1 MLAIYLRKSR
11 ERKNEKSLKE
21 QRLLGIEFAQS
32 NNMEYHLYDEG
43 IVSGTG
49 SKERPEFN
57 KLIADIENGKV
68 TGLFVWE
75 TSRLAR
81 DEGAWN
87 ELAKLLR
94 SKGILL
100 YDNGVEVDFNEE
112 NNFLFYTIKSGMDA
126 HFARVTA
133 KKIKTVLN
141 RNAREG
147 KVNGLQAYGYYLD
160 DNGRPQLD
168 EEQAEVVKKIFDLY
182 IEGKGHYA
190 IADYLNAQGFGKRKR
205 KTKKKEEKWSYA
217 TVRSMLLNETYT
229 GKGKYNDIE
238 VKYPVI
244 IEKKVF
250 DKAMSIRKG
259 KGRLGKRTSK
269 VMLSNA
275 IICGKCGER
284 YGPEI
289 RKDKQY
295 YSCSSRYLSRYLDDR
310 ERCGNGQI
318 RGEYLDT
325 IIFVGVLL
333 NKIYKKVAEEF
344 KQGGNSE
351 LKNELKNKKKYI
363 EGNISELH
371 ERQKRNYAA
380 YTKGIASLELFD
392 EQQKEIE
399 KGISKN
405 EDELEA
411 VKEHLDKINQSER
424 LLVDIDKD
432 LGQSKFINR
441 KLNLLENKK
450 AISKIPLEEKKKM
463 VDKYIKS
470 ITVISKQHSNIP
482 ISAEVEFKL
491 PISPVHIKIES
502 RYYCYQIDGVDYIS
516 RDLGKYPKNV
526 VNRIRRE
533 GHFLQGYPN
542 FKEAHDDLFINFVQ

>member
-32 NNMEYHLYDEG
+32 NDMEYHLYDEG

-49 SKERPEFN
+49 SKERPQFK
-57 KLIADIENGKV
+57 KLIADIEKGKV

-94 SKGILL
+94 SNGILL

-133 KKIKTVLN
+133 KKIKAVLN
-141 RNAREG
+141 RNAKEG
-147 KVNGLQAYGYYLD
+147 KVNGLQAYGYFLD
-160 DNGRPQLD
+160 DNGRPQID
-168 EEQAEVVKKIFDLY
+168 GEQAEVVRKIFEMYLD
-182 IEGKGHYA
+182 GKGHVA
-190 IADYLNAQGFGKRKR
+190 IADYLNEQGIAKRKR

-238 VKYPVI
+238 IKYPVI
-244 IEKKVF
+244 VEKKVF
-250 DKAMSIRKG
+250 DKAKSIRKG

-269 VMLSNA
+269 LILSNVLV
-275 IICGKCGER
+275 CGVCGER
-284 YGPEI
+284 YAPEL

-295 YSCSSRYLSRYLDDR
+295 YSCSSRYLDGMDK
-310 ERCGNGQI
+310 CGNGQV

-325 IIFVGVLL
+325 IIFLGALL
-333 NKIYKKVAEEF
+333 NNIYNKVADEF

-351 LKNELKNKKKYI
+351 LKRELKNKKEYI
-363 EGNISELH
+363 EGKISDLH
-371 ERQKRNYAA
+371 EENKRNYAA
-380 YTKGIASLELFD
+380 YTKGFAPLELFG

-399 KGISKN
+399 KSILKN
-405 EDELEA
+405 EDELES
-411 VKEHLDKINQSER
+411 VKEYLDKISQSER

-432 LGQSKFINR
+432 LGQSKFMN
-441 KLNLLENKK
+441 KNLNLLENMK
-450 AISKIPLEEKKKM
+450 AISKIPMEEKKKM

-470 ITVISKQHSNIP
+470 ITVISKQQSKEP
-482 ISAEVEFKL
+482 IIAEVDFKL
-491 PISPVHIKIES
+491 PISPIHIKIES